1 MKQLILLLTF
11 VCIGSSF
18 AQQPIHFLITADESV
33 QITEPICKEQ
43 VKEAQQKLDEWIKEN
58 LSKRSKKEQ
67 SKLNIETQAYLNN
80 IKKLAENTE
89 SVMPCY
95 AMGDFIYDTYEE
107 EYPIYLSLVTPTLKG
122 LGKVNFEFYVSN
134 IRISS
139 SETSMDVQIKNPNS
153 IQSLVL
159 EQHFSAPTGR
169 FLYAQEGNGGSLS
182 WFAFWE
188 QFYKDVAFSTW
199 AESAIQKLD
208 PTCLSSNLIS
218 QRRDEA
224 LSKMEFLN
232 ETYTFAKIAQ
242 AKKILKNLPKH
253 IPFDHVGAIL
263 ISKNEEKICLLSIK
277 KDEVSIY
284 SEDDLSTYTEYESEQ
299 MNFERVG
306 NDWNMYSYFRHGFMD
321 SLDAVK
327 SFYNE
332 ALAYGSSIQYDEEKW
347 ILNNFGGD
355 IAKDEYTYEEGDP
368 ESKILIDTYITPKLN
383 ELTSQGDYT
392 YNAYYQRTS
401 SDGGYW
407 AGNEITYSDV
417 LISNPNKTAF
427 IYPVLLHRNT
437 NETDEV
443 SYPYHNEEDF
453 KFFVLKKNSD
463 NSYTVYDWY
472 YFKPL
477 EYATFYSL
485 LNCAES
491 HLGNVSNYTSGDAMI
506 DSEAFWNDYV
516 FKTSERG
523 YEYLSPLLSA
533 NESIS
538 ISKTEFDAQVS
549 DCIDLITGYDLVDL
563 YDHQLKQIIRCM
575 NTIQKGNMSGANQL
589 KLMTLSQELHFQ
601 NRLNKVRTVKEN
613 YYPQLDL
620 EFGKD
625 VSENSYYRIR

>member
-18 AQQPIHFLITADESV
+18 AQQPIHFLITADESI

-43 VKEAQQKLDEWIKEN
+43 VKEAQQFADDWIKKN
-58 LSKRSKKEQ
+58 LDKRSKKE
-67 SKLNIETQAYLNN
+67 LNKVNFENQAYLNN
-80 IKKLAENTE
+80 IKNLAENTE

-95 AMGDFIYDTYEE
+95 AIGSVLYKAYEV
-107 EYPIYLSLVTPTLKG
+107 EYPIYLSLAKPTIKG
-122 LGKVNFEFYVSN
+122 LGIVNFEFHVSN
-134 IRISS
+134 IRVSP
-139 SETSMDVQIKNPNS
+139 SETSIDVQIKNPNS
-153 IQSLVL
+153 IQSLVQ

-169 FLYAQEGNGGSLS
+169 FFLMQERDNGSLT
-182 WFAFWE
+182 WFDFWAL
-188 QFYKDVAFSTW
+188 FYKDVAFSTW
-199 AESAIQKLD
+199 AESAVQRLD
-208 PTCLSSNLIS
+208 PSCLSSNLMNK
-218 QRRDEA
+218 RRDEA

-232 ETYTFAKIAQ
+232 ETYTIAKIAQ
-242 AKKILKNLPKH
+242 AKKILQNIPKY
-253 IPFDHVGAIL
+253 IPFDHIGAIL
-263 ISKNEEKICLLSIK
+263 ISKNEDKICLLSIK

-284 SEDDLSTYTEYESEQ
+284 SEDDLSTYTEFEVEQ
-299 MNFERVG
+299 MNIQRVG
-306 NDWNMYSYFRHGFMD
+306 NEWNMNSYLRHGFTD
-321 SLDAVK
+321 SLEAVK
-327 SFYNE
+327 SLYNE
-332 ALAYGSSIQYDEEKW
+332 ALAYGPSIQYDEEKW

-355 IAKDEYTYEEGDP
+355 ITEDVFIYEEGNPD
-368 ESKILIDTYITPKLN
+368 SKFLIDTYIKPKLN
-383 ELTSQGDYT
+383 ELTNKGDYT
-392 YNAYYQRTS
+392 YNAFYQRTS

-417 LISNPNKTAF
+417 LISNPEKTAF
-427 IYPVLLHRNT
+427 IYPVLLHKNT
-437 NETDEV
+437 NETDEEY
-443 SYPYHNEEDF
+443 YPYYNEEDF
-453 KFFVLKKNSD
+453 KFFVLKKNSE

-477 EYATFYSL
+477 EYANFYSL

-491 HLGNVSNYTSGDAMI
+491 HLGNVSNYISGDAMI

-523 YEYLSPLLSA
+523 YDYLSPLLAA

-549 DCIDLITGYDLVDL
+549 DCIDLITGHDLVDL
-563 YDHQLKQIIRCM
+563 YDHQLKQIIRCL

-625 VSENSYYRIR
+625 VNENSYYRIR